1 MQVSDDDR
9 DPTYDDRNVTRRQTE
24 YRGACEALLP
34 LWLIGRFPPL
44 PPPPTSSLGRLDQVS
59 EFMLEVLLG
68 LRRDLA
74 TSPFP
79 LEFGDELISCAHL
92 LTVEGNRLLSK
103 MKSDK
108 SQLHEPS

>member
-1 MQVSDDDR
+1 
-9 DPTYDDRNVTRRQTE
+9 
-24 YRGACEALLP
+24 
-34 LWLIGRFPPL
+34 
-44 PPPPTSSLGRLDQVS
+44 
-59 EFMLEVLLG
+59 MLEVLLG

-108 SQLHEPS
+108 PQLHEPS